1 MNVKRASDFFSDEEK
16 QKINKAVKT
25 AEAKTSGEIAT
36 MVVKASDSYREAETL
51 GAVLT
56 SGLLAFIVE
65 VMLEYYAVTSGNN
78 DWNSLHFSASEFL
91 FYGGSIWTFIP
102 LVFVFFL
109 PVRYLFRYYPALKL
123 PFAGKKRLEEA
134 VRERAVRAFFEK
146 RLYKTSDETGV
157 LIFISLLERKVWILG
172 DKGVDKKI
180 SHSVWQGLVK
190 ELTIGIRD
198 GKACVALCSVIGLI
212 GTELERYFPGKSDD
226 VNELSDDLLD

>member
-56 SGLLAFIVE
+56 AGLLAFIVE
-65 VMLEYYAVTSGNN
+65 VLLEYYAVSIRNN
-78 DWNSLHFSASEFL
+78 DWNSIQFPGVEFL
-91 FYGGSIWTFIP
+91 LYGGSIWTFIP
-102 LVFVFFL
+102 MVFGVFL
-109 PVRYLFRYYPALKL
+109 PVRYLFRSYPALKL
-123 PFAGKKRLEEA
+123 PFAGKKRIEEA

-146 RLYKTSDETGV
+146 RLYKTRDETGI

-172 DKGVDKKI
+172 DRGVNNKLP
-180 SHSVWQGLVK
+180 HSAWQGLVK
-190 ELTIGIRD
+190 DLTRGIRESKACEALCNVIFLIGI
-198 GKACVALCSVIGLI
+198 
-212 GTELERYFPGKSDD
+212 ELQRHFPRRSDD
-226 VNELSDDLLD
+226 VNELGDELLD